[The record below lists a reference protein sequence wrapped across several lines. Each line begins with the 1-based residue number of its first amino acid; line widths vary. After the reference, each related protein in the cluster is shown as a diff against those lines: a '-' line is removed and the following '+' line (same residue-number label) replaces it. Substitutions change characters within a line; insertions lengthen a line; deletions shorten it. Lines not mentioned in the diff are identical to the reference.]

1 VTLFVASELK
11 TKGRR
16 PGRERRSR
24 VALLSGMP
32 RLVESSRAR
41 RARAHAETW
50 EAFIGEI
57 RRSAEARLILLE
69 GHSKGDL
76 VACPWAR
83 LTSCDTACR
92 CGGAATVR
100 VEFLRDHYKC
110 LATEI
115 SLFARR
121 ST

>member
-1 VTLFVASELK
+1 VSLFVASELK

-16 PGRERRSR
+16 PSRDRRPR
-24 VALLSGMP
+24 VSLPSGMP

-41 RARAHAETW
+41 RARAGVEAW

-57 RRSAEARLILLE
+57 RRSAEARLILLA
-69 GHSKGDL
+69 GHSEGDR
-76 VACPWAR
+76 VVCPWAR
-83 LTSCDTACR
+83 LTSCGTTCR
-92 CGGAATVR
+92 CAGAATVS
-100 VEFLRDHYKC
+100 VDFLRKHYKT

-115 SLFARR
+115 VLFVRR